1 MTPEEIQA
9 AAAKQGLAV
18 VSKGMEQATPAY
30 DLVNMAHRNIAL
42 GAGGQATESV
52 RINMGAGHAEQN
64 SIIQFDI
71 TNSQAGAVDE
81 LVRIGSQLGAADSY
95 VRFGT
100 TKSGA
105 DSVNGIKDAFGVNLQ
120 MCQGFSEMVSAAPVF
135 IKEIKIISSDTTQL
149 NTQFSHKTILAD
161 FTIIPLVQNIA
172 FTREKSDQA
181 KDLNVAVGSWL
192 LSSKHFL
199 EFKSVAGKDV
209 QIIMAISSV
218 ANVRQFVQI

>member
-9 AAAKQGLAV
+9 AAASQGMVLV
-18 VSKGMEQATPAY
+18 PAGKAMPAPAH
-30 DLVNMAHRNIAL
+30 DQLNVAHRSIAI
-42 GAGGQATESV
+42 GAGNIATESV

-71 TNSQAGAVDE
+71 TNSQAGAVTE
-81 LVRIGSQLGAADSY
+81 LVRIGSHLGAADSY
-95 VRFGT
+95 VRFNT

-105 DSVNGIKDAFGVNLQ
+105 DSVNGISDDFGVNLQ
-120 MCQGFSEMVSAAPVF
+120 MCQGFSEMSVAAPMFV
-135 IKEIKIISSDTTQL
+135 KEIKIIADDTVQL

-192 LSSKHFL
+192 LSPKHFL
-199 EFKSVAGKDV
+199 EFKSIAGKDV
-209 QIIMAISSV
+209 QIIMALSSI
-218 ANVRQFVQI
+218 ANVRQFVQF